1 MRLGLREIIFLVV
14 LLVVPVASY
23 FYVFK
28 PRNTEIQQAQKEVE
42 VKQAKLEKLRE
53 VTEKIDD
60 IGLAIKQGREAIN
73 LVEAKLPSKDQVE
86 VILGDVWQ
94 LAAKVRLDVKS
105 VKSESPVPA
114 AGYMEQPLKVSME
127 GQFDSFYH
135 FLLGLENLPRIT
147 RIHELS
153 LERVTSRGR
162 RNGDEQVESGLMKA
176 EFLLAIYYQPGPEA
190 SSH

>member
-28 PRNTEIQQAQKEVE
+28 PRNAEINQAQDEVE
-42 VKQAKLEKLRE
+42 VKQVKLEKLRE
-53 VTEKIDD
+53 VTDKIDD
-60 IGLAIKQGREAIN
+60 IGLAIAQGREAIE

-94 LAAKVRLDVKS
+94 LAARAQLEVKS
-105 VKSESPVPA
+105 VKSEKPVLA

-127 GQFDSFYH
+127 GQFDGFYQ
-135 FLLGLENLPRIT
+135 FLLGLENLSRIS
-147 RIHELS
+147 RIHEMK
-153 LERVTSRGR
+153 LERVTSRSR
-162 RNGDEQVESGLMKA
+162 RREGDTPPGLMKA
-176 EFLLAIYYQPGPEA
+176 EFMLSIYYQPG
-190 SSH
+190 

>member
-28 PRNTEIQQAQKEVE
+28 PRNGEIQQAQKEVE
-42 VKQAKLEKLRE
+42 IKQTKLEKLRE

-60 IGLAIKQGREAIN
+60 IGMAIRQGREAIN
-73 LVEAKLPSKDQVE
+73 LVEAKLPSKDGVE
-86 VILGDVWQ
+86 IILGDVWQ
-94 LAAKVRLDVKS
+94 LAAKAHLDVKS

-114 AGYMEQPLKVSME
+114 AGYMEQPLKVTME
-127 GQFDSFYH
+127 GQFDGFYQ

-147 RIHELS
+147 RIHELK
-153 LERVTSRGR
+153 LERVTNRSR
-162 RNGDEQVESGLMKA
+162 RNDEKTEAGLMKT

-190 SSH
+190 SSK

>member
-1 MRLGLREIIFLVV
+1 MGLREVIFLVV

-28 PRNTEIQQAQKEVE
+28 PRNAEIQQAQSEVE
-42 VKQAKLEKLRE
+42 IKQTKLEKLRE

-60 IGLAIKQGREAIN
+60 IGLAIEQGREAID

-94 LAAKVRLDVKS
+94 LAARARLEVKS
-105 VKSESPVPA
+105 VKSEQPVPA
-114 AGYMEQPLKVSME
+114 AGYMEQPLKVAME
-127 GQFDSFYH
+127 GHFEGFYQFM
-135 FLLGLENLPRIT
+135 LGLENLPRIT

-153 LERVTSRGR
+153 LERVTSRSR
-162 RNGDEQVESGLMKA
+162 RDERSEPGAMKS
-176 EFLLAIYYQPGPEA
+176 EFILSIYYQPGPEA
-190 SSH
+190 SDE

>member
-28 PRNTEIQQAQKEVE
+28 PRNAEINQAQTEVE
-42 VKQAKLEKLRE
+42 VKQTKLEKLRE

-60 IGLAIKQGREAIN
+60 IGLAIEQGREAIS

-86 VILGDVWQ
+86 VILADVWQ
-94 LAAKVRLDVKS
+94 LAARAHLLVKS
-105 VKSESPVPA
+105 VKSEPSVPA
-114 AGYMEQPLKVSME
+114 AGYMEQPLKVAME
-127 GQFDSFYH
+127 GQFEGFYQ

-147 RIHELS
+147 RIHEMM
-153 LERVTSRGR
+153 LERLTSRSR
-162 RNGDEQVESGLMKA
+162 RRDEGDVPPGLMKA
-176 EFLLAIYYQPGPEA
+176 EFLLSIYYQPGPEA
-190 SSH
+190 SHE

>member
-1 MRLGLREIIFLVV
+1 MRLGIREIIFLIV

-28 PRNTEIQQAQKEVE
+28 PRNEEIQQAQKEVE
-42 VKQAKLEKLRE
+42 VKQTKLEKLRE

-60 IGLAIKQGREAIN
+60 IGMAIRQGREAIS

-94 LAAKVRLDVKS
+94 LAARAHLDVKS

-114 AGYMEQPLKVSME
+114 AGYMEQPLKVTME
-127 GQFDSFYH
+127 GQFEGFYQ

-147 RIHELS
+147 RIHELT
-153 LERVTSRGR
+153 LERVTSRSR
-162 RNGDEQVESGLMKA
+162 RGSDEQVESGLMKT

-190 SSH
+190 SSN

>member
-1 MRLGLREIIFLVV
+1 MRLGLREVIFLVV

-28 PRNTEIQQAQKEVE
+28 PRNAEIQQAQTEVE
-42 VKQAKLEKLRE
+42 IKQSKLEKLRE

-60 IGLAIKQGREAIN
+60 IGLAIEQGRNAIS

-94 LAAKVRLDVKS
+94 LAARARLDVKS
-105 VKSESPVPA
+105 VKSETPVPA
-114 AGYMEQPLKVSME
+114 AGYMEQPLKVVME
-127 GQFDSFYH
+127 GQFEGFYQ

-147 RIHELS
+147 RIHEMK
-153 LERVTSRGR
+153 LERMTAKRSRR
-162 RNGDEQVESGLMKA
+162 DEDLAPGTMKA
-176 EFLLAIYYQPGPEA
+176 EFTLSIYYQPGPGA
-190 SSH
+190 SDE